1 MIGTIAIYKVVKQ
14 YFSKLKKTLLLFLF
28 FLPSIFIWTS
38 GVLKEGILILA
49 LGVMLYAINKVL
61 DNSKRKQ
68 ALVLVA
74 VTLFLMLYIK
84 FYVLVAFLPAMICFL
99 VAHLTKMKKVLV
111 YGVLLSLFGV
121 VVLNAKHIPPH
132 VDLVKILERKQ
143 SDFKRLAEWQH
154 AGSEFELTPIEP
166 SFVGIVKVV
175 PEGLLNC
182 FIRPLLWNAKSSLY
196 YHAIFENI
204 IVLMFLIGI
213 ALALFNREIYFRE
226 DAKNLIWF
234 CFVFTLLL
242 FVIIGITTPVTGALI
257 RYKVPALPFLV
268 VGCLYFLQNSK
279 KLNFIESKLPT
290 F

>member
-68 ALVLVA
+68 ALVLVE

-99 VAHLTKMKKVLV
+99 VSHFTKMKKVLV

-121 VVLNAKHIPPH
+121 VVLNAKYIPPH

-182 FIRPLLWNAKSSLY
+182 FIRPLPWNAKSSLY
-196 YHAIFENI
+196 YPAIFDNI

-242 FVIIGITTPVTGALI
+242 FVIIGITTPVAGALV
-257 RYKVPALPFLV
+257 RYKVPALLFLV
-268 VGCLYFLQNSK
+268 VGCLYFL
-279 KLNFIESKLPT
+279 
-290 F
+290 